1 MTTKNVKHIY
11 GDGTEIDCVR
21 LTADAGKALTDGTN
35 EWNCVDVLPEDVGK
49 WSEIDAP
56 IPEDADAT
64 EADYIAALAKQGVSE
79 WSVKC

>member
-11 GDGTEIDCVR
+11 GDGTEIDYVR
-21 LTADAGKALTDGTN
+21 LTADEGKALTDGTS

-56 IPEDADAT
+56 AT
-64 EADYIAALAKQGVSE
+64 DEPISDIEALNIITGGEQK
-79 WSVKC
+79 

>member
-11 GDGTEIDCVR
+11 GDETEIDYVR
-21 LTADAGKALTDGTN
+21 LIADEGKVLTNGTN

-56 IPEDADAT
+56 VTDEPISDT
-64 EADYIAALAKQGVSE
+64 EALEIITGGAT
-79 WSVKC
+79 

>member
-11 GDGTEIDCVR
+11 GDGTEMDYVR
-21 LTADAGKALTDGTN
+21 LTAGEGRALTDGTS

-56 IPEDADAT
+56 VTDEPISDT
-64 EADYIAALAKQGVSE
+64 EALEIITGGTA
-79 WSVKC
+79 